1 MEQRDCLWWQH
12 GYHNW
17 TNEESKRRLR
27 VNRDTL
33 NFILNAIEEDNV
45 QMPLKLVKELLKQ
58 QESTLKVFL
67 SAYMDSVNTRIDNLM
82 KDVQSVKSSLEFTQA
97 QVEELITSD
106 LRLKEV
112 KVQIEDLQSWT
123 K

>member
-67 SAYMDSVNTRIDNLM
+67 SAYLDSVNNRIDNLM

>member
-33 NFILNAIEEDNV
+33 NFILDAIEEDNV
-45 QMPLKLVKELLKQ
+45 QMPLKLVKELLKGQ
-58 QESTLKVFL
+58 MNQKIDMFSFVALP
-67 SAYMDSVNTRIDNLM
+67 SPNTEKNHP
-82 KDVQSVKSSLEFTQA
+82 K
-97 QVEELITSD
+97 
-106 LRLKEV
+106 
-112 KVQIEDLQSWT
+112 
-123 K
+123 